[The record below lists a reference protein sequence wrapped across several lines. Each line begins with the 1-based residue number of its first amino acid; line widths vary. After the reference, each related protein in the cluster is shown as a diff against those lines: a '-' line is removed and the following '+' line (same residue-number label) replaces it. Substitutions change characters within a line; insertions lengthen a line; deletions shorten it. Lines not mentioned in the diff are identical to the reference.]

1 MSTSIMTSVV
11 AFIVAIG
18 VLVTVHEFG
27 HYWVARKLGF
37 KVLRFSIGF
46 GKPLVTRVSRDP
58 DAVEYVLAAVPL
70 GGYVRLLDE
79 RDGPV
84 PPQDAHR
91 AFNRRPPVARI
102 AVLLAGPVA
111 NLLFAILAYWIL
123 LMQGI
128 PGLKPVIGDV
138 ENGSFASRADLRP
151 LDEIIAVDGK
161 ATSTRQAAV
170 LAILEGVVAE
180 GVVAVEVRGQGGGA
194 RKLSIRVP
202 AGERRALTEP
212 GTLLDG
218 LGFSFWYPPQPVV
231 VGELTP
237 GMPAERAGLAPGDRV
252 VAMDGEPVDDY
263 VAFVERIRGRPGQ
276 PTRLT
281 VLRGTERREL
291 ELELVPQPSEEDGQ
305 VIGKIGLGA
314 AFPDD
319 GGFPEAMRTVERHGP
334 VAALAA
340 AARETWDKS
349 ALTVRF
355 LWRMVTG
362 DVSTKNISGPINI
375 AQYAGLTATE
385 GFTYYLG
392 FLALVSI
399 SLAILNLLPVPVLD
413 GGQVVFQLAEM
424 AKGAPL
430 SAEAQLLGQKVGIAM
445 LVALMGF
452 AFYNDISRLFG

>member
-1 MSTSIMTSVV
+1 MSSAILTSVV

-27 HYWVARKLGF
+27 HYWVARRLGF

-46 GKPLVTRVSRDP
+46 GKPLARRVGRDA
-58 DAVEYVLAAVPL
+58 DAVEYVLAAIPL

-84 PPQDAHR
+84 PPEDAHR
-91 AFNRRPPVARI
+91 AFNRRPPLARI
-102 AVLLAGPVA
+102 AVLLAGPAA
-111 NLLFAILAYWIL
+111 NLVFAIVAYWIL

-138 ENGSFASRADLRP
+138 TEGSFAAHADLRP
-151 LDEIIAVDGK
+151 LDEITAVAGE
-161 ATSTRQAAV
+161 ATPTRQAAV

-180 GVVAVEVRGQGGGA
+180 GTVPVEVRGEGGGT
-194 RKLSIRVP
+194 RRLTLRVP
-202 AGERRALTEP
+202 EDDRRALTEP
-212 GTLLDG
+212 GTLLYG
-218 LGFSFWYPPQPVV
+218 LGFTFWYPPQPVV

-237 GMPAERAGLAPGDRV
+237 GFPAEQAGLALGDRV
-252 VAMDGEPVDDY
+252 IAIEGEPVEDY
-263 VAFVERIRGRPGQ
+263 LAFVERIRDRPGRA
-276 PTRLT
+276 TRLA
-281 VLRGTERREL
+281 VLRGGERREV
-291 ELELVPQPSEEDGQ
+291 ELVPKAVEEEGRT
-305 VIGKIGLGA
+305 IGKIGLGVA
-314 AFPDD
+314 RGDA
-319 GGFPEAMRTVERHGP
+319 GGFPESMRTVERYGP
-334 VAALAA
+334 FEAVLAA
-340 AARETWDKS
+340 TRETWDKS

-399 SLAILNLLPVPVLD
+399 SLAVLNLLPVPVLD

-430 SAEAQLLGQKVGIAM
+430 SMEAQVLGQKVGIAM

-452 AFYNDISRLFG
+452 AFYNDLSRLFG

>member
-1 MSTSIMTSVV
+1 
-11 AFIVAIG
+11 
-18 VLVTVHEFG
+18 
-27 HYWVARKLGF
+27 KLGF

-46 GKPLVTRVSRDP
+46 GKPLVSRVSRDA

-84 PPQDAHR
+84 APQDAHR
-91 AFNRRPPVARI
+91 AFNRRPPAARI

-111 NLLFAILAYWIL
+111 NLLFAILAYWVL
-123 LMQGI
+123 LMHGI

-138 ENGSFASRADLRP
+138 EADSFASQADLRP
-151 LDEIIAVDGK
+151 LDEITAVAGK

-180 GVVAVEVRGQGGGA
+180 GVVPVEVRGEGGA
-194 RKLSIRVP
+194 TRMLTMRVP
-202 AGERRALTEP
+202 EGERRALTEP
-212 GTLLDG
+212 GTLLGG

-231 VGELTP
+231 VAELTP
-237 GMPAERAGLAPGDRV
+237 GQPAEKAGLVPGDRV
-252 VAMDGEPVDDY
+252 IAMDGEPVEEYPD
-263 VAFVERIRGRPGQ
+263 FVERIRERPGRPI
-276 PTRLT
+276 RLT
-281 VLRGTERREL
+281 VLRGTERF
-291 ELELVPQPSEEDGQ
+291 ELELVPQAVEEDGRT
-305 VIGKIGLGA
+305 IGKIGLGA
-314 AFPDD
+314 AIPE
-319 GGFPEAMRTVERHGP
+319 GGFPDAMRTVERYGP

-340 AARETWDKS
+340 ATRETWDKS

-362 DVSTKNISGPINI
+362 EVSTKNISGPINI

>member
-1 MSTSIMTSVV
+1 MSSAILTSVV

-27 HYWVARKLGF
+27 HFWVARRLGF
-37 KVLRFSIGF
+37 KVLRFSLGF
-46 GKPLVTRVSRDP
+46 GRPLATRTSRGPDP
-58 DAVEYVLAAVPL
+58 VEYVLSAVPL

-84 PPQDAHR
+84 APEEAHR
-91 AFNRRPPVARI
+91 AFNRRPPLARI
-102 AVLLAGPVA
+102 AVLLAGPAA
-111 NLLFAILAYWIL
+111 NLAFAVLAYWIL
-123 LMQGI
+123 FMHGI
-128 PGLKPVIGDV
+128 PGLKPVIGEV
-138 ENGSFASRADLRP
+138 TAGSFAARADLRP
-151 LDEIIAVDGK
+151 LDEITAVAGEP
-161 ATSTRQAAV
+161 TPTRQAAV

-180 GVVAVEVRGQGGGA
+180 GSVPIAVRGEGGGERA
-194 RKLSIRVP
+194 LTIRVP

-212 GTLLDG
+212 GTLLTG

-237 GMPAERAGLAPGDRV
+237 GFPAERAGLKVGDRV
-252 VAMDGEPVDDY
+252 VEVEGEAVDDY
-263 VAFVERIRGRPGQ
+263 RVFVERIRERPRRA
-276 PTRLT
+276 TRLT
-281 VLRGTERREL
+281 VVRGGERIGF
-291 ELELVPQPSEEDGQ
+291 ELVPNAVVEDGRT
-305 VIGKIGLGA
+305 IGKIGLGA
-314 AFPDD
+314 ALGDG
-319 GGFPEAMRTVERHGP
+319 GGFPESMRTIERHG
-334 VAALAA
+334 ALAA
-340 AARETWDKS
+340 LVPAARETWDKS

-362 DVSTKNISGPINI
+362 EVSTKNISGPINI

-399 SLAILNLLPVPVLD
+399 SLAVLNLLPVPVLD

-424 AKGAPL
+424 AKGSPL
-430 SAEAQLLGQKVGIAM
+430 SMEAQVLGQKVGIAM

>member
-1 MSTSIMTSVV
+1 MSTSILTSVV

-27 HYWVARKLGF
+27 HYWVARRLGF

-46 GKPLVTRVSRDP
+46 GRPLLSRVSRDA

-84 PPQDAHR
+84 PPEDAHR
-91 AFNRRPPVARI
+91 AFNRRSAPARI
-102 AVLLAGPVA
+102 AVLLAGPAA
-111 NLLFAILAYWIL
+111 NLAFAILAYWVL
-123 LMQGI
+123 LVNGI
-128 PGLKPVIGDV
+128 PGLKPVIGEV
-138 ENGSFASRADLRP
+138 ETGSFAARADLRP
-151 LDEIIAVDGK
+151 LDEITAVDGEE
-161 ATSTRQAAV
+161 TPTRQAAV
-170 LAILEGVVAE
+170 LAILEGVVSK
-180 GVVAVEVRGQGGGA
+180 GEVPLVIRGPGGG
-194 RKLSIRVP
+194 RRSITLRVP
-202 AGERRALTEP
+202 EGERRALTEP

-218 LGFSFWYPPQPVV
+218 LGFSFWYPPQPVI
-231 VGELTP
+231 VGELEP
-237 GMPAERAGLAPGDRV
+237 GMPAERAGLALGDRI
-252 VAMDGEPVDDY
+252 VAINGQPVDDY
-263 VAFVERIRGRPGQ
+263 AAFVARIRAQAGMA
-276 PTRLT
+276 TRLA
-281 VLRGTERREL
+281 VQRGNERF
-291 ELELVPQPSEEDGQ
+291 ELELVPEAVEEDGRS
-305 VIGKIGLGA
+305 IGRIGLGA
-314 AFPDD
+314 APPE
-319 GGFPEAMRTVERHGP
+319 GGYPESMQTVERYGP

-430 SAEAQLLGQKVGIAM
+430 SAEAQVLGQKVGIAM